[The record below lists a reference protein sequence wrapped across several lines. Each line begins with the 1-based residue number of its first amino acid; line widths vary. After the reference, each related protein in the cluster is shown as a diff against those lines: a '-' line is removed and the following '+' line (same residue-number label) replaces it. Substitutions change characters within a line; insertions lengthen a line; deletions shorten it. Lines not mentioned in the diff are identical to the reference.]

1 MYFLKIHRFHASF
14 FEFYTVLRASA
25 SLLCP
30 LLGNFFKNLR
40 TIVGRYSLELLH
52 LVEAGVQRNRDLI
65 VFSDANLLNE
75 LLQNGAAF
83 IVVGGVVNIRPCKQL
98 VADVVA
104 TLCCFGSFFVF
115 FLCLHELLFQSF
127 QSLSCLGHQ
136 CAQQFFVQGT
146 HAPDDEDGFGFQV
159 VQFFLLAF
167 QVFLD
172 FLDLLLDAG
181 GIVGL
186 DRFQQLL
193 PGNLPELCEDL
204 PDNFFHNGIQLGNTI
219 AGLPIAVARM
229 PDLIKA
235 AIPRP
240 DFFHRMPIGVGVCPS
255 AAGQAQAVAA
265 VTAVDQPGQQ
275 GFGAGAQRG
284 AATLAGTRRLT

>member
-1 MYFLKIHRFHASF
+1 M
-14 FEFYTVLRASA
+14 
-25 SLLCP
+25 
-30 LLGNFFKNLR
+30 
-40 TIVGRYSLELLH
+40 
-52 LVEAGVQRNRDLI
+52 VEAGIQGDRDFI

-75 LLQNGAAF
+75 LLQDGAPF
-83 IVVGGVVNIRPCKQL
+83 IVVGCIVHIRPCEQL

-104 TLCCFGSFFVF
+104 ALCRFGGFFVF

-127 QSLSCLGHQ
+127 QSLSCLGYQ
-136 CAQQFFVQGT
+136 CAEQFFVQGT
-146 HAPDDEDGFGFQV
+146 YAPDDEDGFGFQV

-172 FLDLLLDAG
+172 FLDLLLDAS

-204 PDNFFHNGIQLGNTI
+204 PDNFFYNGIQLRNTI
-219 AGLPIAVARM
+219 AGLPIAVTRM

-235 AIPRP
+235 AIPGP
-240 DFFHRMPIGVGVCPS
+240 DFFHRMPICVGVCPS

-265 VTAVDQPGQQ
+265 VGAVNQPGQQ
-275 GFGAGAQRG
+275 GFGAGAQ
-284 AATLAGTRRLT
+284 